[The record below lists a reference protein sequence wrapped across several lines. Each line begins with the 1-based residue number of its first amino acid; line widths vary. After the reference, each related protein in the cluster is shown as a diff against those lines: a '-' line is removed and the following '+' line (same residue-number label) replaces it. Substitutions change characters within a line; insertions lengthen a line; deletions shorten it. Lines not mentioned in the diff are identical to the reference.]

1 MVEIPLFP
9 LKTVLFPGAM
19 LPLQIFEERYRLM
32 IGRCLQ
38 EEAPFGVVLI
48 RSGEEVGGPAD
59 PFDVGTTARITRSQ
73 RLDDGR
79 LHIITVG
86 RQRFRI
92 QRTMHDQPYLT
103 GVVELLS
110 DEDEE
115 APGVAAAAERVRE
128 LFAEYMHV
136 TLALNGEW
144 IRNVGMPQ
152 RPGALADHVAARLAI
167 DARTK
172 QRLLEELSVP
182 RRLAIE
188 QRLLQNGVVLLRGR
202 LQELRRE
209 KFGGFSAM
217 N

>member
-32 IGRCLQ
+32 IGRCLR

-48 RSGEEVGGPAD
+48 RSGQEVGGPAD

-92 QRTMHDQPYLT
+92 ERTMHDQPYLT
-103 GVVELLS
+103 GLVELLS
-110 DEDEE
+110 DEDED
-115 APGVAAAAERVRE
+115 APGIETAVEHVRE
-128 LFAEYMHV
+128 LFEEYMRV

-144 IRNVGMPQ
+144 IRNVGMPH

-188 QRLLQNGVVLLRGR
+188 QRLLENGVELLTTR
-202 LQELRRE
+202 LEGARRQ
-209 KFGGFSAM
+209 KYGGFGAL